1 MRAVAELMRGIQP
14 ALDMEAEVLSA
25 GVAVHEKR
33 MDGKQ
38 SSQRQQDCGVSFR
51 WSSGLGHDSL

>member
-1 MRAVAELMRGIQP
+1 MRGIQP

-51 WSSGLGHDSL
+51 WSGGLGHDSL